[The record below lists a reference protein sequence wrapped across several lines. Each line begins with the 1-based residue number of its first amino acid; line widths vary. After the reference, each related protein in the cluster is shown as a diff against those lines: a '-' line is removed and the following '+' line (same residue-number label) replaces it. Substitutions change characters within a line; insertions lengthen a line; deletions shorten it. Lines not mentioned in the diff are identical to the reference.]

1 MFPQGT
7 ARDKVVA
14 FHNPGKGLS
23 KNRMYWHLDP
33 GRPASRAVRSK
44 HLLFQPVVF
53 CSYSS
58 WSYKTGCLLGEQ
70 EQHLKEILN
79 TPQKAT
85 NSFSHVTETESSQWR
100 LSSIMPPGPFVS
112 LQVKPGEA
120 VV

>member
-85 NSFSHVTETESSQWR
+85 NSFSLVTETESSQWR